1 MWVAG
6 AGVGWR
12 LCPTK
17 EGPGISLV
25 ARWLRLRAPSAGGR
39 GSIPGQG
46 IRFLML
52 QLKTPQDPAQPNR

>member
-1 MWVAG
+1 METLSYEGRSRDFPGGPVAKTPCSQC
-6 AGVGWR
+6 R
-12 LCPTK
+12 
-17 EGPGISLV
+17 
-25 ARWLRLRAPSAGGR
+25 GR